1 MAGERVPRSEGGPRA
16 ADGAQERWAHCTRV
30 FPGSLC
36 ERGAGLSTP
45 TGTWSPQNAPA
56 SPGSVRCPSAPGSLG
71 EDTPSPVS
79 LAGYSAQL
87 ILLNRGRMCVCIN
100 LAIITD
106 FECGIQWNSR
116 HSRCPAATTGSR
128 TFSPPHPRRET
139 PPGTERL
146 PFLVPSLCSRP
157 GQGSPR
163 TRGVRDLW
171 RLRPH
176 SAWLLPGSS
185 LAAGVGPRPPA
196 WLSDVPP
203 SVPMSAEG
211 RLVIV
216 NNGASPWA
224 SHAPESPGSS
234 RATWQFLVCCEKPWP
249 LLRGTV
255 PGNGRE

>member
-128 TFSPPHPRRET
+128 TFSPPHPRTET

-157 GQGSPR
+157 GQGSPAHGACVTSGACPR
-163 TRGVRDLW
+163 TQRGSCQAHPSRPVSGPVPPRGSVTSP
-171 RLRPH
+171 RLSLCQPTD
-176 SAWLLPGSS
+176 AWLL
-185 LAAGVGPRPPA
+185 
-196 WLSDVPP
+196 
-203 SVPMSAEG
+203 
-211 RLVIV
+211 
-216 NNGASPWA
+216 
-224 SHAPESPGSS
+224 
-234 RATWQFLVCCEKPWP
+234 
-249 LLRGTV
+249 
-255 PGNGRE
+255 

>member
-56 SPGSVRCPSAPGSLG
+56 SPGSVRCPLGPGSLG

-128 TFSPPHPRRET
+128 TFSPPHPQQKLRPAQSDSHSWS
-139 PPGTERL
+139 PPSAPVR
-146 PFLVPSLCSRP
+146 

-171 RLRPH
+171 RLPPH

-203 SVPMSAEG
+203 SVPVSAEG

>member
-128 TFSPPHPRRET
+128 TFSPPHPPNRNSARHRAT
-139 PPGTERL
+139 PIPGPLPLLLSGVRGRPAHGACVTSGACARTQRGSCQAHPSRPVSGPVPPRGSVTSPRL
-146 PFLVPSLCSRP
+146 SLC
-157 GQGSPR
+157 QPR
-163 TRGVRDLW
+163 D
-171 RLRPH
+171 
-176 SAWLLPGSS
+176 AWLL
-185 LAAGVGPRPPA
+185 
-196 WLSDVPP
+196 
-203 SVPMSAEG
+203 
-211 RLVIV
+211 
-216 NNGASPWA
+216 
-224 SHAPESPGSS
+224 
-234 RATWQFLVCCEKPWP
+234 
-249 LLRGTV
+249 
-255 PGNGRE
+255 